1 MTQKTLYIDT
11 SYKRTLA
18 DILADYHTG
27 DAVILYGTKREGAP
41 EKTEIFR
48 IMKDNGRGVPG
59 NINREICRYHG
70 WRGTSDGM
78 IKYAYG
84 LRKIKSLSVI
94 DRYSDD
100 EGHYQTVKI
109 VVGSDIAPD
118 MD

>member
-11 SYKRTLA
+11 NYKRTLA
-18 DILADYHTG
+18 DILADYHIG
-27 DAVILYGTKREGAP
+27 DAVILYGTKREGAL

-48 IMKDNGRGVPG
+48 IMKDNGVGIMG
-59 NINREICRYHG
+59 NAGSLFRYHG

-109 VVGSDIAPD
+109 VVGADIAPD
-118 MD
+118 VD

>member
-11 SYKRTLA
+11 NYKRTLA
-18 DILADYHTG
+18 DILADYHSG
-27 DAVILYGTKREGAP
+27 DAVILYGIKREGAP

-48 IMKDNGRGVPG
+48 IMKDNGMGIMG
-59 NINREICRYHG
+59 NVDSIFRYHG

-78 IKYAYG
+78 AKYAYG